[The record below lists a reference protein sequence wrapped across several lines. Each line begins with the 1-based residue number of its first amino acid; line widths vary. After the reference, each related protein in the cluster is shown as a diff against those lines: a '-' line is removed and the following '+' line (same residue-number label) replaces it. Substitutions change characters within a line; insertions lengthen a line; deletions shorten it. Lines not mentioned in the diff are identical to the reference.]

1 MIVFDFNG
9 TSSGEMFNMSG
20 DFGVRRIICTSNSS
34 ASSLLLN
41 NDKIIAFF
49 NSGNTVDITFESYY
63 GYPKLSDFVVNQFGY
78 GSILVDVV
86 PESPINENY
95 FKEISQS

>member
-1 MIVFDFNG
+1 MIVFNFNG
-9 TSSGEMFNMSG
+9 TSSGKIFNMSG

-34 ASSLLLN
+34 TSSSLLN
-41 NDKIIAFF
+41 NGKIITFF
-49 NSGNTVDITFESYY
+49 NSQNDADITFESYY
-63 GYPKLSDFVVNQFGY
+63 GYPKLSDFVVNQFSY
-78 GSILVDVV
+78 GAILVDVV

>member
-1 MIVFDFNG
+1 MIVFNFNS
-9 TSSGEMFNMSG
+9 TDSGEVFNMSG

-34 ASSLLLN
+34 LSSSLQCD
-41 NDKIIAFF
+41 DKIITFF
-49 NSGNTVDITFESYY
+49 NNQNKADITFESYY

-86 PESPINENY
+86 PERPVNDNY
-95 FKEISQS
+95 FKEII